1 MHMAVLSWWSD
12 LSGFIEPLQ
21 DFEDKKRTRSTPMQE
36 MERHSDNKQF
46 RRRRQDGKFA
56 DDRALSD
63 EQKFAVAKLAEASSI
78 EH

>member
-36 MERHSDNKQF
+36 MERHSDNKRFLVSQSG
-46 RRRRQDGKFA
+46 RKRRRQD
-56 DDRALSD
+56 
-63 EQKFAVAKLAEASSI
+63 EQI
-78 EH
+78 R